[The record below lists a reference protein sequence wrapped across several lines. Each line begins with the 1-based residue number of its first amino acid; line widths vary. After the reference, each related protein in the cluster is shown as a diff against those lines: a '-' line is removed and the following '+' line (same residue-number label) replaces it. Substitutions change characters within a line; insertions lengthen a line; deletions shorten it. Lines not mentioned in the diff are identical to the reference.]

1 MHFKD
6 ANGTLLKDGD
16 YILSTGGGL
25 GAFTMKHWTVG
36 VFRQR
41 EEEGFCVEPL
51 ISPTDGSYTV
61 HLPVLEYGTY
71 KIDQAT
77 AWTVE
82 NTTKETNRIYRLE
95 LNHHR
100 TGRHESCI
108 HGKGI
113 RPS

>member
-1 MHFKD
+1 MQFKD

-16 YILSTGGGL
+16 YILSTGDGL
-25 GAFTMKHWTVG
+25 GAFTMKRWTVG

-41 EEEGFCVEPL
+41 EKDGFCVEPL
-51 ISPTDGSYTV
+51 VPPADGSYMV

-71 KIDQAT
+71 KVDPAT
-77 AWTVE
+77 AWTVV
-82 NTTKETNRIYRLE
+82 NPAKETKRIHRLA
-95 LNHHR
+95 LTDHR

-108 HGKGI
+108 HGKRI